1 MKKILILSIAL
12 VWGMVAFAQEG
23 QGFGLSAGGGMIMA
37 KQKSSTSIAGQKTTS
52 TDSGVGF
59 YFNAGLSSDLGLGG
73 LGYTMDLFFDHWFL
87 SPDEGDGDAT
97 VRENYLGYALALDIT
112 FNASETLALRPFFG
126 PGFSYGLSSK
136 TKWTNPVSKQ
146 EETMNN
152 YDKDSKYQRLY
163 SYLTIGADVLI
174 KPAHLRL
181 RGAVDFGMWDRYS
194 SVKEITTK
202 DGPNFRLGIAYLF

>member
-12 VWGMVAFAQEG
+12 VSGVMAFAQEG
-23 QGFGLSAGGGMIMA
+23 QDFGLSAGGGMIMA

-59 YFNAGLSSDLGLGG
+59 YLNAGLSSDLGLGG

-87 SPDEGDGDAT
+87 SPDEGDSDAT

-112 FNASETLALRPFFG
+112 FNASETLALSPFFG

-202 DGPNFRLGIAYLF
+202 DGPNFRLGIAYLL